1 MSDISKSPTDMDA
14 IFAPLSDPHASNM
27 GMGSSGSQQQ
37 MIMSESMSMM
47 DTTATLMTTTPVSIS
62 INNET
67 VSHHAGDAVTF
78 KDLTNDTEDDEDFGD
93 FEEATFSS
101 APISTSTTADMI
113 IPETTFPREDENMHA
128 IDAMVFSDAAS
139 DMISS
144 SSSVPVVPIP
154 TSVPKSIEEFTKLNF
169 DSFMVTNNVNAAST
183 SDNDARSSAIFEQP
197 SSPVRHQST
206 SLFTTD
212 TIGVHDSSLS
222 TSEVQSMPS
231 PMGFNALDQL
241 VFEDMDE
248 PIPLTTNLLTTI
260 IPVDKSLLSGS
271 FASFGS
277 SSSTSVSMGMNNMT
291 GGAMTKSST
300 TLPTRASIL
309 DLFDTN
315 TASSSS
321 QRNNYSALE
330 VSSNLDDSALHTL
343 AIQLADKKYF
353 EESHCCFQKLAYRRT
368 ILALHNETKQDKV
381 LDIQRRLEL
390 QKVSIISCSICVIL
404 PWTLLRCC
412 SVANDFRTM
421 FYYSFI
427 LVVFSKCRRLLVVL
441 TMKNDGCLC
450 CIAANKGKILKI

>member
-47 DTTATLMTTTPVSIS
+47 DTTATLMTTTSVSIS

-78 KDLTNDTEDDEDFGD
+78 KDLTDDTEDDEDFGD

-144 SSSVPVVPIP
+144 SVPVVPIP

-197 SSPVRHQST
+197 SSPVRHQPT

-271 FASFGS
+271 FSSFGS

-291 GGAMTKSST
+291 GGAMTTSST
-300 TLPTRASIL
+300 TLPTPRVSIL

-353 EESHCCFQKLAYRRT
+353 EESHCCFQKLAYRQT

-390 QKVSIISCSICVIL
+390 QKVSIISLYICVIL
-404 PWTLLRCC
+404 IYLCDYTMDIASLLQCC
-412 SVANDFRTM
+412 
-421 FYYSFI
+421 
-427 LVVFSKCRRLLVVL
+427 
-441 TMKNDGCLC
+441 
-450 CIAANKGKILKI
+450 